1 MVRASSA
8 GVTGLR
14 CGASESPR
22 ARRYWLLLCNLRS
35 VVFAP
40 TPLLIGG
47 KTRPGVWRSM
57 CASTSESDTESRAAV
72 EYCRV
77 RLLAGGAIARR
88 GGRMGMS
95 YLATTE
101 TVTLI
106 SDTPG
111 ILTIVPN
118 T

>member
-1 MVRASSA
+1 
-8 GVTGLR
+8 
-14 CGASESPR
+14 
-22 ARRYWLLLCNLRS
+22 
-35 VVFAP
+35 
-40 TPLLIGG
+40 
-47 KTRPGVWRSM
+47 M

-88 GGRMGMS
+88 GGRMS

-111 ILTIVPN
+111 ILTIVPD

>member
-22 ARRYWLLLCNLRS
+22 ARGVTGCCCVIYGLS
-35 VVFAP
+35 FFAP

-77 RLLAGGAIARR
+77 RLLAGGANAR
-88 GGRMGMS
+88 GGGGMG

-111 ILTIVPN
+111 ILTIVPD

>member
-22 ARRYWLLLCNLRS
+22 ARGVTGCCCVIDGLLF
-35 VVFAP
+35 FAP

-47 KTRPGVWRSM
+47 KLGQACGVPCVRQLLRATRSLGRLL
-57 CASTSESDTESRAAV
+57 

-77 RLLAGGAIARR
+77 RLLASGAIARR

-101 TVTLI
+101 TVT
-106 SDTPG
+106 
-111 ILTIVPN
+111 
-118 T
+118 

>member
-1 MVRASSA
+1 
-8 GVTGLR
+8 
-14 CGASESPR
+14 
-22 ARRYWLLLCNLRS
+22 
-35 VVFAP
+35 
-40 TPLLIGG
+40 
-47 KTRPGVWRSM
+47 M

-111 ILTIVPN
+111 ILTIVPD